1 MSSSSGDGN
10 AIDRETIQGIADDS
24 YDFEAMLEEALKN
37 SGQDTGLIQPSPP
50 PSKPQSTKQPSK
62 KQPPEITSSTQ
73 LEQLPLQQQQQ
84 QQAKPET
91 IHPPTTTQTPAA
103 APVTEADLGFDPS
116 ILEQPIAQRL
126 QNRNF
131 KVKVHAAKCITQKVK
146 EGDFPPEKA
155 ELEGL
160 VKMTSDSAPLSQEA
174 GLTTLDAVFAA
185 ALNDPAMERAKVEAF
200 MGMKEALKVDVLAT
214 SLIEKCLGNARQKT
228 REQGLTILLYL
239 IQIDEQEAVTV
250 KQLTIIQI

>member
-1 MSSSSGDGN
+1 MSSSGGN
-10 AIDRETIQGIADDS
+10 SIDRETIQGIADDS

-37 SGQDTGLIQPSPP
+37 SGQDAGLPPPQP
-50 PSKPQSTKQPSK
+50 PSKPQSTKQPLAKS
-62 KQPPEITSSTQ
+62 PETTTPTQ
-73 LEQLPLQQQQQ
+73 LEQAALQPL
-84 QQAKPET
+84 QQAKPAT
-91 IHPPTTTQTPAA
+91 IQTPTTTQTPAA
-103 APVTEADLGFDPS
+103 APATEADLGFDPS

-131 KVKVHAAKCITQKVK
+131 KVKVHAAKCITQKIK

-174 GLTTLDAVFAA
+174 GLTTLDAVFTA
-185 ALNDPAMERAKVEAF
+185 ALNDPAMERAKVEGF

-239 IQIDEQEAVTV
+239 IQIDEQETVTV
-250 KQLTIIQI
+250 NK

>member
-1 MSSSSGDGN
+1 M
-10 AIDRETIQGIADDS
+10 
-24 YDFEAMLEEALKN
+24 
-37 SGQDTGLIQPSPP
+37 
-50 PSKPQSTKQPSK
+50 
-62 KQPPEITSSTQ
+62 
-73 LEQLPLQQQQQ
+73 
-84 QQAKPET
+84 
-91 IHPPTTTQTPAA
+91 
-103 APVTEADLGFDPS
+103 
-116 ILEQPIAQRL
+116 
-126 QNRNF
+126 
-131 KVKVHAAKCITQKVK
+131 KVHAAKCITQKVK

>member
-1 MSSSSGDGN
+1 M
-10 AIDRETIQGIADDS
+10 
-24 YDFEAMLEEALKN
+24 
-37 SGQDTGLIQPSPP
+37 
-50 PSKPQSTKQPSK
+50 
-62 KQPPEITSSTQ
+62 
-73 LEQLPLQQQQQ
+73 
-84 QQAKPET
+84 
-91 IHPPTTTQTPAA
+91 
-103 APVTEADLGFDPS
+103 
-116 ILEQPIAQRL
+116 EQPIAQRL

-250 KQLTIIQI
+250 KQLIIIIQI